1 MGEPPELL
9 VADAAAWRRWLD
21 EHHDTTP
28 GGVWLVLRR
37 PGAAAPT
44 RLAYAEALDEALCQ
58 GWIDGGLRKRD
69 DATHRVRFTPRR
81 SRGPWS
87 RRNVQNAERLLAE
100 GRMRPAGLAE
110 VERARADGRWE
121 RAYGG
126 DVPATVPDDLRTALQ
141 ASPRAQAT
149 WDVLTP
155 TNRHAIVFHVGE
167 ARRAGTRARRIR
179 QFVEMLARGE
189 TPMPQGKRPRRP

>member
-9 VADAAAWRRWLD
+9 VADAAAWRRWLH

-87 RRNVQNAERLLAE
+87 RRNVQNAERLVAE

>member
-87 RRNVQNAERLLAE
+87 RRNVQNAERLVAE

-126 DVPATVPDDLRTALQ
+126 APGGAGAVGGAPPHPPPR
-141 ASPRAQAT
+141 SRGPGGRGPRARDPGPQDPSVRGDA
-149 WDVLTP
+149 
-155 TNRHAIVFHVGE
+155 G
-167 ARRAGTRARRIR
+167 AR
-179 QFVEMLARGE
+179 
-189 TPMPQGKRPRRP
+189 